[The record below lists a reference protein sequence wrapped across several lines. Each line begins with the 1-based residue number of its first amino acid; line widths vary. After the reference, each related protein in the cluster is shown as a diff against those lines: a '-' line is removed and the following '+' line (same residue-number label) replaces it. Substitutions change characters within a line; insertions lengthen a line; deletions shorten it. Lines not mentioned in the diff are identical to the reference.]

1 VTGELHLG
9 HALTATIEDIM
20 IRWHRMAGDPTLW
33 LPGTDHAGIHGQ
45 YVVERELA
53 RHDLSRQEIGREEF
67 LKHAWAWMR
76 KYIPII
82 REQHK
87 RLGASADWS
96 RERFTMDPGPA
107 RAVRV
112 VFKHLFDKGLIYRGE
127 RIINWCPRC
136 HTSLSDLEVEN
147 EEEQGSLWTL
157 RYPFADD
164 PNDGILVATTRPET
178 MLGDTGVAVNP
189 AHPRW
194 AQHIGRTV
202 ILPLMGRPIPI
213 VGDEAAEIAFGTGA
227 VKVTPGHD
235 PLDFD
240 IGQRHGLEI
249 INLLNPDATMN
260 ENAGRFAGLH
270 VNEARDQVVAAL
282 QDGGYLVKI
291 EDYTHQVPHCERC
304 KTVLEPMI
312 SKQWFVRMAPMAAPA
327 ITAARDGTIRFV
339 PERFTKVFL
348 YWLENI
354 RDWCISR
361 QLWWGHRI
369 PVWYCANGHVFSS
382 DAPADEVTACAECG
396 GTEIEQ
402 DPDVLDTWFS
412 SGLWPFS
419 TLGWPEETED
429 FKTFYPTSVMET
441 GYDILFFWVAR
452 MIMQGLENT
461 GTLPFHTVYLH
472 GLVRDEIGR
481 KMSKSLGNT
490 VNPLVAADKFGTD
503 ALRFNLMTGSTPGN
517 DMKFSEA
524 RLQGMQHFANKL
536 WNATRFIVGAG
547 AADEGSGIRDQGS
560 GTHENDPKSKIQNP
574 KLPTLP
580 PQERWT
586 LADRWIIS
594 RAHDVNADVQRL
606 MEDFQ
611 FGQAGQLIYDFAW
624 SEFCDWYIEYAKG
637 PLNEGGQ
644 AREDALAVLRWT
656 LDRTLRLL
664 HPYMPFLT
672 EELWQH
678 LLGWPSEQE
687 GLDPWQQSIMVAPW
701 PDAGEAPAD
710 AAAER
715 DFGLL
720 MDAITAI
727 RNARAEAI
735 AGAPEAQKR
744 DLARKRL
751 PASIGAGRQTD
762 LFTAYTPMLARLALL
777 DPAQITI
784 TPALAGDGGDGLKH
798 LVVGEV
804 ALALPLADLIDRD
817 AERARLGGEVAQAE
831 GEIARLEKM
840 LANEQFVT
848 RAKPEVVARERDRL
862 QAARDRLATLQE
874 RLAALR

>member
-1 VTGELHLG
+1 
-9 HALTATIEDIM
+9 
-20 IRWHRMAGDPTLW
+20 
-33 LPGTDHAGIHGQ
+33 
-45 YVVERELA
+45 
-53 RHDLSRQEIGREEF
+53 
-67 LKHAWAWMR
+67 
-76 KYIPII
+76 
-82 REQHK
+82 
-87 RLGASADWS
+87 
-96 RERFTMDPGPA
+96 
-107 RAVRV
+107 
-112 VFKHLFDKGLIYRGE
+112 
-127 RIINWCPRC
+127 
-136 HTSLSDLEVEN
+136 
-147 EEEQGSLWTL
+147 
-157 RYPFADD
+157 
-164 PNDGILVATTRPET
+164 
-178 MLGDTGVAVNP
+178 
-189 AHPRW
+189 
-194 AQHIGRTV
+194 
-202 ILPLMGRPIPI
+202 
-213 VGDEAAEIAFGTGA
+213 
-227 VKVTPGHD
+227 
-235 PLDFD
+235 
-240 IGQRHGLEI
+240 
-249 INLLNPDATMN
+249 
-260 ENAGRFAGLH
+260 
-270 VNEARDQVVAAL
+270 
-282 QDGGYLVKI
+282 
-291 EDYTHQVPHCERC
+291 
-304 KTVLEPMI
+304 
-312 SKQWFVRMAPMAAPA
+312 
-327 ITAARDGTIRFV
+327 
-339 PERFTKVFL
+339 
-348 YWLENI
+348 
-354 RDWCISR
+354 
-361 QLWWGHRI
+361 
-369 PVWYCANGHVFSS
+369 
-382 DAPADEVTACAECG
+382 
-396 GTEIEQ
+396 
-402 DPDVLDTWFS
+402 
-412 SGLWPFS
+412 
-419 TLGWPEETED
+419 
-429 FKTFYPTSVMET
+429 
-441 GYDILFFWVAR
+441 
-452 MIMQGLENT
+452 
-461 GTLPFHTVYLH
+461 
-472 GLVRDEIGR
+472 
-481 KMSKSLGNT
+481 
-490 VNPLVAADKFGTD
+490 
-503 ALRFNLMTGSTPGN
+503 
-517 DMKFSEA
+517 
-524 RLQGMQHFANKL
+524 
-536 WNATRFIVGAG
+536 
-547 AADEGSGIRDQGS
+547 
-560 GTHENDPKSKIQNP
+560 
-574 KLPTLP
+574 LP
-580 PQERWT
+580 PQDRWT

-624 SEFCDWYIEYAKG
+624 NEFCDWYIEYAKG

-817 AERARLGGEVAQAE
+817 AERVRLGGEVAQAE
-831 GEIARLEKM
+831 GEIARLETM